1 MELLC
6 VMAVM
11 GLLISAMVPAVSS
24 YATSQRRTKFLYEI
38 SGLFESAR
46 QYAVSRNTYVW
57 VAFSDDAG
65 AGKPL
70 YATLIASKT
79 GLGQGFGPEDPWT
92 VKPVNIQDANSGFA
106 LAGPVKIL
114 GDFKLSET
122 SGKTAFSR
130 AVTFTVP
137 RPSGNITLARSV
149 QFSPSGEARASA
161 ALFGQLVID
170 ATATE
175 GRMKEV
181 KDRIT
186 LNGATGFCRL
196 NTY

>member
-11 GLLISAMVPAVSS
+11 GLLVSAMVPAVSS

-38 SGLFESAR
+38 SGLFETAR
-46 QYAVSRNTYVW
+46 QYATSRNTYVW
-57 VAFSDDAG
+57 VAFSDDAITG
-65 AGKPL
+65 RPL

-79 GLGQGFGPEDPWT
+79 GLGQGFGPEDSWT
-92 VKPVNIQDANSGFA
+92 VKPVNLQDAGSGFA
-106 LAGPVKIL
+106 LAAPVKVL
-114 GDFKLSET
+114 GDFKLTEVP
-122 SGKTAFSR
+122 GETAFSR

-137 RPSGNITLARSV
+137 RPGGDITLGRSV

-161 ALFGQLVID
+161 ALFGQLIID
-170 ATATE
+170 ASATE
-175 GRMKEV
+175 GRMREV